1 MTVRSVLPLAKL
13 RRVLPLAL
21 SVCLLL
27 PAVSLAA
34 IKTVEKNHLQEAE
47 EALKENKIDDALAA
61 LDAALADD
69 PDNAA
74 AHFWRGRLRA
84 GKGEFDKAMPD
95 LNAAIRLKPTAE
107 GYAHRG
113 YVYQK
118 QRQFDDAL
126 ADFNQALRLDPQS
139 YLALFL
145 RGLVL
150 GDAGNTKA
158 SLSDLDAALA
168 LQPDSREVLQAR
180 GQVHVLR
187 KELDDAL
194 ADFERCIQL
203 NPKDPAGHTG
213 RGGVN
218 YLKGDFKEAVEDY
231 TQAVDLL
238 PKDPQPLAQRGY
250 AYAGLGD
257 MEKAMADFNAALAI
271 NPKDL
276 PAQLGRGEIY
286 RSKKQW
292 ADALKDYQSIL
303 AVAPGDFRALLGA
316 ASSLYGAGELEKA
329 LGIYTDIMQR
339 FPSEPQPFNDCA
351 WLLATGVKESVRN
364 GKRAVELASQA
375 CELTSYQNAG
385 YLDTLAAAFAEK
397 GEFDTAIKW
406 QEEAVK
412 AAEKE
417 TPETQTDIKS
427 RIELYKQKKPYR
439 EEQK

>member
-1 MTVRSVLPLAKL
+1 MTVRAVLPIAKFRRALPLAIF
-13 RRVLPLAL
+13 
-21 SVCLLL
+21 LLL
-27 PAVSLAA
+27 PVLSPAA
-34 IKTVEKNHLQEAE
+34 IKSVQPNHIAEAE
-47 EALKENKIDDALAA
+47 QALKDNRIDDALAA
-61 LDAALADD
+61 LDAALTDD

-84 GKGEFDKAMPD
+84 GKGEYDKAMPD

-118 QRQFDDAL
+118 QHQLDDAL
-126 ADFNQALRLDPQS
+126 ADFNQALRLDPQH

-158 SLSDLDAALA
+158 SLADLDAALG

-203 NPKDPAGHTG
+203 DPKDPAGHTG

-231 TQAVDLL
+231 TQAVELL

-250 AYAGLGD
+250 AYAGLNEVD
-257 MEKAMADFNAALAI
+257 KALADFNAALAL
-271 NPKDL
+271 NPKDV
-276 PAQLGRGEIY
+276 PALIGRGEIH
-286 RSKKQW
+286 RSKKEW
-292 ADALKDYQSIL
+292 SDALQDYQGVL
-303 AVAPGDFRALLGA
+303 AAVPGDFRALLGT
-316 ASSLYGAGELEKA
+316 ASALYGSGDLEKA
-329 LGIYTDIMQR
+329 LGAYSELMQKY
-339 FPSEPQPFNDCA
+339 PSEAQPFNDCA
-351 WLLATGVKESVRN
+351 WLLATGTKDKVRD

-375 CELTSYQNAG
+375 CELTAYQNAG
-385 YLDTLAAAFAEK
+385 YLDTLAAALAEK

-412 AAEKE
+412 ASGQE
-417 TPETQTDIKS
+417 TPEIQADIKS

>member
-1 MTVRSVLPLAKL
+1 VTVPAVLPLAKL
-13 RRVLPLAL
+13 RRVLPLAIF
-21 SVCLLL
+21 LLL
-27 PAVSLAA
+27 PVLSPAA
-34 IKTVEKNHLQEAE
+34 IKSEQKNHLQEAE
-47 EALKENKIDDALAA
+47 DALKENKIDDALTA

-84 GKGEFDKAMPD
+84 GKGDYEKAMPD

-118 QRQFDDAL
+118 QRQFDEAL

-158 SLSDLDAALA
+158 SLNDLDAALA
-168 LQPDSREVLQAR
+168 LQPNSREVLQAR
-180 GQVHVLR
+180 GQVHVIR
-187 KELDDAL
+187 KELDEAL

-203 NPKDPAGHTG
+203 DPKDPLGHTG

-231 TQAVDLL
+231 SQAVDLL

-250 AYAGLGD
+250 AYAGLGNMD
-257 MEKAMADFNAALAI
+257 KALADFNAALTLS
-271 NPKDL
+271 PKDL
-276 PAQLGRGEIY
+276 PALLGRAEIY

-292 ADALKDYQSIL
+292 TDALKDYEGIL
-303 AVAPGDFRALLGA
+303 AAAPGDFRAMLGS
-316 ASSLYGAGELEKA
+316 ASSLYGSGDLDKAVAAYGEL
-329 LGIYTDIMQR
+329 MQR
-339 FPSEPQPFNDCA
+339 FPSEAQPFNDCA
-351 WLLATGVKESVRN
+351 WLLATGVKDSVRN
-364 GKRAVELASQA
+364 GQRAVQLASQA

-412 AAEKE
+412 AAGQEP
-417 TPETQTDIKS
+417 PEVQADIKG

>member
-1 MTVRSVLPLAKL
+1 VTVRAVLPLANL
-13 RRVLPLAL
+13 RRVLPLAIF
-21 SVCLLL
+21 LLL
-27 PAVSLAA
+27 PVLSPAA
-34 IKTVEKNHLQEAE
+34 IKSEQKNYLQEAE
-47 EALKENKIDDALAA
+47 NALKENKIDDALTA

-84 GKGEFDKAMPD
+84 GKGDFDKALPD

-118 QRQFDDAL
+118 QRQFDEAL

-168 LQPDSREVLQAR
+168 LQPNSREVLQAR

-203 NPKDPAGHTG
+203 DPKDPMGHTG

-231 TQAVDLL
+231 SQAVDLL

-250 AYAGLGD
+250 AYAGLGNMD
-257 MEKAMADFNAALAI
+257 KALADFNAALTLS
-271 NPKDL
+271 PKDL
-276 PAQLGRGEIY
+276 PALLGRAEIY
-286 RSKKQW
+286 RSKKQFT
-292 ADALKDYQSIL
+292 DALNDYQGIL
-303 AVAPGDFRALLGA
+303 TTAPGDFRALLGV

-339 FPSEPQPFNDCA
+339 YPTEAQPFNDCA
-351 WLLATGVKESVRN
+351 WLLATGVKDNVRN

-406 QEEAVK
+406 QEEAAK
-412 AAEKE
+412 AAAQEP
-417 TPETQTDIKS
+417 PEVQADIKA
-427 RIELYKQKKPYR
+427 RIDLYKQKKPYR